1 MCIPKNNPGKVKITQ
16 LKKIFV
22 RFVLRQSSAAEDQQI
37 NETEESR
44 LMTSEQWENPEEVQ
58 EFFPAPDSDKL
69 YSNLKQ
75 YISHNDTKIRKIPF
89 FKRWYV
95 AASVAAAVTGIAVFL
110 AVTWLQPEATQIIS
124 ERTGKGQRLQLELPD
139 GSKVWMNG
147 ESELTYS
154 LAMNEAE
161 TREVKL
167 DGEAFFEVKSSEEHP
182 FVVSSHGLKVKAT
195 GTRFNVTNYQN
206 DRYATA
212 MLVEGR
218 IGVYQGFPERK
229 DSLISFLY
237 QDMTLRYDKS
247 EGKFTRAEVDAAQ
260 YATWRHGTLIFD
272 NEPLAEV
279 ARRLGHWYGME
290 FVVDDKLIGENR
302 YTFTLEGDSLT
313 DVLKWLRKTT
323 DMQVKK
329 ERGKVF
335 LRSVKESS
343 EK

>member
-1 MCIPKNNPGKVKITQ
+1 MKITQ

-22 RFVLRQSSAAEDQQI
+22 RFVLRQGSAAEDQQI

-58 EFFPAPDSDKL
+58 DIFPAPDSRRL
-69 YSNLKQ
+69 YGTLQQ
-75 YISHNDTKIRKIPF
+75 YIKSDAKNRKLPLY
-89 FKRWYV
+89 KRWYV
-95 AASVAAAVTGIAVFL
+95 AASMAAAITGITVFL
-110 AVTWLQPEATQIIS
+110 ALSWLQPEATQIIS

-154 LAMNEAE
+154 LAMAEAE

-167 DGEAFFEVKSSEEHP
+167 DGEAFFEVKSSEKHP

-195 GTRFNVTNYQN
+195 GTRFNVTNYKN
-206 DRYATA
+206 DRYASA
-212 MLVEGR
+212 LLVEGR
-218 IGVYQGFPERK
+218 IGIYQDFPERK

-237 QDMTLRYDKS
+237 QDMTIRYDK
-247 EGKFTRAEVDAAQ
+247 AESQYSKANVDAAQ
-260 YATWRHGTLIFD
+260 YASWRHGKLIFD
-272 NEPLAEV
+272 NQPLAEV

-290 FVVDDKLIGENR
+290 FVVDENLIGDNR
-302 YTFTLEGDSLT
+302 YTFILEDDSLT

-323 DMQVKK
+323 DMKISR
-329 ERGKVF
+329 ERDKVF
-335 LRSVKESS
+335 LQSADK
-343 EK
+343 